1 MINAIVYTSNT
12 GHTAQY
18 ARLLGER
25 TGMPVYSLDEAE
37 KKLAQ
42 GSEIIYLG
50 WLMASGVKGYK
61 KAAGRY
67 RVSAVC
73 GVGMGG
79 TGTQLAEVK
88 KANALPDTLPLFTL
102 QGGFDMNKLH
112 GVYKLM
118 MQVMKASLGKQ
129 LAQKQDRTADENAML
144 DMLNNGASYVSPD
157 ALTAVLDWYRVP
169 RQ

>member
-1 MINAIVYTSNT
+1 
-12 GHTAQY
+12 
-18 ARLLGER
+18 
-25 TGMPVYSLDEAE
+25 
-37 KKLAQ
+37 
-42 GSEIIYLG
+42 
-50 WLMASGVKGYK
+50 
-61 KAAGRY
+61 
-67 RVSAVC
+67 
-73 GVGMGG
+73 MGG
-79 TGTQLAEVK
+79 AGTQLAEVK

-112 GVYKLM
+112 SVYKLM
-118 MQVMKASLGKQ
+118 MQVMKASLEKQ